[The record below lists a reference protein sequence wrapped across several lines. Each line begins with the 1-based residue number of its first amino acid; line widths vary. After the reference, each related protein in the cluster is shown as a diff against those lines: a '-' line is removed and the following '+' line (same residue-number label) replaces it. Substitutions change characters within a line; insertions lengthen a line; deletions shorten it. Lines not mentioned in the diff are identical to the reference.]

1 MMYILLLYKYHISAS
16 YTWLH
21 HTCFFRCLVNQNGI
35 KYFTKKQ
42 GKNNTLVDKTQK
54 SDTK

>member
-1 MMYILLLYKYHISAS
+1 MYILLLYKYHISAS